1 MERKLKTLF
10 DLQKFEGNRDLQQ
23 VIDSVHAK
31 YAVRELSLDDMET
44 VAAAGVPELQNKQKK
59 NGEK

>member
-1 MERKLKTLF
+1 MERKLKALF
-10 DLQKFEGNRDLQQ
+10 DLQKFDGNRDLQQ

-31 YAVRELSLDDMET
+31 YAVRELSLDDMKY
-44 VAAAGVPELQNKQKK
+44 VAAAGVPELQNKRK

>member
-1 MERKLKTLF
+1 MERKLKALF
-10 DLQKFEGNRDLQQ
+10 DLQKFDGNRDLQQ

-31 YAVRELSLDDMET
+31 YAVCELSLDDMEY
-44 VAAAGVPELQNKQKK
+44 VAAAGVPELQNKQE